1 MSWLKLILKILRQAG
16 IRVSVTPIWGTRG
29 PAVALILEG
38 VSWEQIRA
46 QMQPEPEPERVIGDT
61 R

>member
-1 MSWLKLILKILRQAG
+1 MIWLRQILKILRQAG

-38 VSWEQIRA
+38 VSWEQIQA
-46 QMQPEPEPERVIGDT
+46 EIQPAPAEQLEAV
-61 R
+61 

>member
-1 MSWLKLILKILRQAG
+1 MVECLRKILIILRQAG
-16 IRVSVTPIWGTRG
+16 IRVSVAPIWGTRG

-38 VSWEQIRA
+38 VSWETIKA
-46 QMQPEPEPERVIGDT
+46 QMQPERVNGGA